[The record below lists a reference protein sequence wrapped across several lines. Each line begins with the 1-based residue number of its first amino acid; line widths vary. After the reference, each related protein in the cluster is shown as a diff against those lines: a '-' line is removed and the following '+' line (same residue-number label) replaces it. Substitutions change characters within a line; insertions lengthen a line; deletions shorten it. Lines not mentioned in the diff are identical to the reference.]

1 MRTIEQSPHY
11 AEKDKPHPII
21 GRVAIAAMLFAF
33 VTIIW
38 AKVEILGTRDIER
51 TLTDEDATLAQ
62 FCVDKLRALAFNRW
76 ATGFS
81 Q

>member
-21 GRVAIAAMLFAF
+21 GRAALAAMALAFVAI
-33 VTIIW
+33 TW
-38 AKVEILGTRDIER
+38 AKVEILGTRDLER
-51 TLTDEDATLAQ
+51 TLTDEKITLAEV
-62 FCVDKLRALAFNRW
+62 CVDKLRALAYNRW